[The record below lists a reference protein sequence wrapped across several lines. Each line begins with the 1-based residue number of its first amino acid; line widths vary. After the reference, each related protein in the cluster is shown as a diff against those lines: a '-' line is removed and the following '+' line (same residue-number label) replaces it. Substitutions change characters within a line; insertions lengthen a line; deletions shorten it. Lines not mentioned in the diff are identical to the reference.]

1 MTRNIWLIV
10 ALLTVLVL
18 GINNTVYYFY
28 TKHSLEEGLA
38 EEMRRV
44 AKQIEMSV
52 EQSRIGAEL
61 FQEQL
66 GEQLRTAAIA
76 AQFALDPDVEKV
88 TNEQLVEL
96 SERLGVLHITL
107 LKRTDDNI
115 MLYKSSDPKQIDVP
129 TNTWKP
135 WYQAFNQ
142 LFDDRNVSID
152 WGQSLPNFWTGP
164 YEFATTDTSK
174 IRKWGYYYDGSTNY
188 IIDPYISYDVQ
199 LDFEEATGV
208 ARLIRKTLEENPDV
222 LEITGVNPV
231 LFDKGPYQ
239 TITYAGEV
247 LNHATRQPIIYGS
260 YTYRVDSDAK
270 NIGHAYESGKTI
282 TVADKVNGKRI
293 LKSYIP
299 VDIEAPVVSI
309 LDDQAQPLKRYVLTI
324 TSDYNRIQAQLDRQS
339 LDIVLL
345 IAIVTLLSIAV
356 LFVAMRLIRRSRDS
370 VVVEAQQTYVEEINQ
385 MFNMLR
391 GQRHD
396 FSNHVQTMH
405 SMAALGKLEDLR
417 NYANELVGEIRMTN
431 DIINV
436 GNPAIAALV
445 RSKLSQAESAK
456 IAFTS
461 RFIGLEKLDLGVKSL
476 DLTRMIGNLVDNAFD
491 EAMQYP
497 EELRCVVLRGAHEP
511 TGLVFTVSNYCEAA
525 QQISGEQQKLFKSG
539 FTTKAESHHQGLGL
553 SIVKSIADK
562 YKGTVKIEAESQHRI
577 AFTVRIPH

>member
-1 MTRNIWLIV
+1 MIRNVWLIA
-10 ALLTVLVL
+10 ALLTVLIL
-18 GINNTVYYFY
+18 GVNNTVYYFY

-44 AKQIEMSV
+44 AKQIEMTV

-66 GEQLRTAAIA
+66 GEQLRAASIA
-76 AQFALDPDVEKV
+76 AQYALDPDVEKV
-88 TNEQLVEL
+88 SNEQLVEL

-107 LKRTDDNI
+107 LKRTEDNI
-115 MLYKSSDPKQIDVP
+115 MLYKSSDPKQINVP

-142 LFDDRNVSID
+142 LFDERNVSIE

-199 LDFEEATGV
+199 RRFEEETGV
-208 ARLIRKTLEENPDV
+208 GMLIRKTLEENPDV

-231 LFDKGPYQ
+231 LFGKGPYQ
-239 TITYAGEV
+239 TITHAGEI
-247 LNHATRQPIIYGS
+247 LNHATRQPLIYGS
-260 YTYRVDSDAK
+260 YNYRIDGDAESIK
-270 NIGHAYESGKTI
+270 QAYESGKTV
-282 TVADKVNGKRI
+282 TLADKTNGKRI

-299 VDIEAPVVSI
+299 VDIEAVVSI
-309 LDDQAQPLKRYVLTI
+309 QDEEAQPLKRYVLTI
-324 TSDYNRIQAQLDRQS
+324 TSDYNRIQSQLDQQYI
-339 LDIVLL
+339 DIGLL
-345 IAIVTLLSIAV
+345 IAIVTLLSIAAI
-356 LFVAMRLIRRSRDS
+356 FVAMRLIRRSRDS

-385 MFNMLR
+385 MFHMLR

-431 DIINV
+431 DIINI

-445 RSKLSQAESAK
+445 RSKLSQAESGK
-456 IAFTS
+456 IAFTN

-476 DLTRMIGNLVDNAFD
+476 DLTRMVGNLVDNAFD

-497 EELRCVVLRGAHEP
+497 EDRRFVALRGAHEP

-525 QQISGEQQKLFKSG
+525 QQISDEQQQLFESG
-539 FTTKAESHHQGLGL
+539 YTTKAEGHHQGLGL

-562 YKGTVKIEAESQHRI
+562 YKGTVKIEAEAENRI